1 MAACERH
8 DAAHWWVPPPP
19 SEAAQPPPP
28 IWQTESAVSPQRQA
42 LLRQEAIW
50 DSARNTSKNK
60 DSYGLPSWFSHKTR
74 VGFKDWQ
81 GRVW

>member
-1 MAACERH
+1 M
-8 DAAHWWVPPPP
+8 PPPP
-19 SEAAQPPPP
+19 SEAARPPPP
-28 IWQTESAVSPQRQA
+28 IWQTETAVSTERKA

-50 DSARNTSKNK
+50 DSARNNKTKNK
-60 DSYGLPSWFSHKTR
+60 DRWGLPSWFSHQTR